1 MRRIP
6 SGMATGNRRRPRKL
20 WRCRC
25 SWRTAAGVVR
35 VAVLAVRAPLLT
47 SRPAIAVMD
56 FAKDELYIM
65 EEAGQYVVPVAEF
78 TGQGSRGQEP
88 DELEVTMQNES
99 QDDGADQHA
108 VWKSNAELR

>member
-1 MRRIP
+1 M
-6 SGMATGNRRRPRKL
+6 
-20 WRCRC
+20 
-25 SWRTAAGVVR
+25 VR